1 MSFQII
7 DLSRLPVPDAIE
19 TLSAEAMIAA
29 FKARFLQVWE
39 IQRQLDPTLP
49 AYETLD
55 LETDSANIVGQ
66 AWTYLRLLD
75 RQRVNDAFRALLA
88 PYAKGSDLEAIAADN
103 NVERQIV
110 TPATANTDAV
120 MEGDASLL
128 RRYLLSLD
136 APASGSPGRYLYDAW
151 TAWPQTDD
159 RTLGL
164 WDARINGRAIHG
176 RRGDTDVVLIGPFG
190 REPTSAE
197 LTTVRAAVLDPDRT
211 PEAVSVSIMAATRRE
226 YQVSLVLE
234 IVGTGPSPDL
244 LKAEAEKRV
253 TAAAIERTTVG
264 GEIPEGLLSGAAYGA
279 NIVKVR
285 DLTPVAIEPH
295 PYTVPV
301 MTGLTV
307 VTEVR
312 T

>member
-39 IQRQLDPTLP
+39 TQRQLDPALP

-66 AWTYLRLLD
+66 SWTYLRLLD
-75 RQRVNDAFRALLA
+75 RQRVNDAYRALLA
-88 PYAKGSDLEAIAADN
+88 PYAKGSDLDAVAADN

-110 TPATANTDAV
+110 TPATANTAAV
-120 MEGDASLL
+120 MESDASLL

-136 APASGSPGRYLYDAW
+136 APAAGSPGRYLYDAW
-151 TAWPQTDD
+151 TAWPQSDD

-190 REPTSAE
+190 REPTPAE
-197 LTTVRAAVLDPDRT
+197 LATVRAAVVHPHRE
-211 PEAVSVSIMAATRRE
+211 PEAVSVSVMAASRRE

-234 IVGTGPSPDL
+234 IVGTGPSPEL

-279 NIVKVR
+279 NIVRVV
-285 DLTPVAIEPH
+285 DLAPVAIEPD

-312 T
+312 S